1 MGRSKV
7 VIIGGGFGGL
17 RVAKELDKVD
27 ADVILID
34 RTNHHLF
41 QPLLYQVATAG
52 LSPSDIAAP
61 IRAIVGKQKNTT
73 VLMAGVSAIDVE
85 KKRVVYDGGEI
96 TFDYLVVATGATHSY
111 FGRDDWES
119 NAPGLKSLADATSIR
134 SRVLSSFETA
144 ERGEGDRSSLLT
156 FVVIGGGPTGVEM
169 AGAIAELGRMALKG
183 DFRRIRPEELK
194 VVLVEAGPR
203 LLTAFD
209 PSLSGYAKRSL
220 EEMGVEVRLGNP
232 VEDIQDG
239 FVKVN
244 GQILNTANV
253 VWAAGVKANPLVA
266 SLGTELDRA
275 GRAMVGPDC
284 SISGH
289 SNVFVIGDAMHLA
302 GADGKPLPG
311 VSPVAMQQGKYVAGL
326 IKAEISGQ
334 RSPRPPFAYWDK
346 GSMATIGRKRAV
358 TQVGKIKLT
367 GFIAWVAWLFVH
379 VWYLIDF
386 DRKLIV
392 LLQWAW
398 AYFTHRRRARLIT

>member
-1 MGRSKV
+1 MARPKI

-17 RVAKELDKVD
+17 KAAKQLDKVD
-27 ADVILID
+27 ADVYLID

-61 IRAIVGKQKNTT
+61 IRAIVGRQKNTT
-73 VLMAGVSAIDVE
+73 VLLADVMSIDLNNRKVT
-85 KKRVVYDGGEI
+85 YDSGDVA
-96 TFDYLVVATGATHSY
+96 FDYLILATGATHSY
-111 FGRDDWES
+111 FGKDEWERNS
-119 NAPGLKSLADATSIR
+119 PGLKSLADATSIR
-134 SRVLSSFETA
+134 ARVLTAFETA
-144 ERGEGDRSSLLT
+144 ELGEGDLTALLT

-183 DFRRIRPEELK
+183 DFRRIRPEQLK
-194 VVLVEAGPR
+194 VVLIEAGPR
-203 LLTAFD
+203 LLSAFD
-209 PSLSGYAKRSL
+209 PTLSEYAKRSL

-232 VEDIQDG
+232 VEEIGEG
-239 FVKVN
+239 FVKVSD
-244 GQILNTANV
+244 QTLNTSNV
-253 VWAAGVKANPLVA
+253 IWAAGVKANPLVA
-266 SLGTELDRA
+266 TLGVEVDRA
-275 GRAMVGPDC
+275 GRAMVQPDC
-284 SISGH
+284 SLPDH
-289 SNVFVIGDAMHLA
+289 PNVFVIGDAMHLA
-302 GADGKPLPG
+302 GQDGKPLPG

-326 IKAEISGQ
+326 IRTEIEGKN
-334 RSPRPPFAYWDK
+334 SPRKPFVYWDK

-367 GFIAWVAWLFVH
+367 GFIAWIAWLFVH

-386 DRKLIV
+386 DRKIIV

>member
-111 FGRDDWES
+111 FGRDEWES

-194 VVLVEAGPR
+194 VVLIEAGPR

-209 PSLSGYAKRSL
+209 PTLSEYAKRSL

-326 IKAEISGQ
+326 IKSAISGQ

>member
-1 MGRSKV
+1 MAVPKI

-17 RVAKELDKVD
+17 KAAKQLDKVD
-27 ADVILID
+27 ADVYLID

-61 IRAIVGKQKNTT
+61 IRAVVGRQKNTT
-73 VLMAGVSAIDVE
+73 VLLAEVTGIDLANQKV
-85 KKRVVYDGGEI
+85 RFATGDLD
-96 TFDYLVVATGATHSY
+96 FDYLIVATGATHSY
-111 FGRDDWES
+111 FGKDEWEK

-134 SRVLSSFETA
+134 SRVLTAFETA
-144 ERGEGDRSSLLT
+144 EREGEDSSGLLT

-183 DFRRIRPEELK
+183 DFRRIKPEQLK
-194 VVLVEAGPR
+194 VVLIEAGPR
-203 LLTAFD
+203 LLSTFD
-209 PSLSGYAKRSL
+209 PSLSDYARRSL
-220 EEMGVEVRLGNP
+220 EEMGVEVRLGHP
-232 VEDIQDG
+232 VEQIEEG

-244 GQILNTANV
+244 GQNLQTSNV

-266 SLGTELDRA
+266 GLGTELDRA
-275 GRAMVGPDC
+275 GRAMVQPDC
-284 SISGH
+284 SLPGH

-302 GADGKPLPG
+302 GPDGKPLPG
-311 VSPVAMQQGKYVAGL
+311 VSPVAMQQGKYVANL
-326 IKAEISGQ
+326 IKAELAGK
-334 RSPRPPFAYWDK
+334 RSPRTPFAYWDK

-358 TQVGKIKLT
+358 TQVGNIKLT

>member
-1 MGRSKV
+1 MAVPKI

-17 RVAKELDKVD
+17 KAAKQLDKVD
-27 ADVILID
+27 AEVYLID

-61 IRAIVGKQKNTT
+61 IRAVVGRQKNTT
-73 VLMAGVSAIDVE
+73 VLLAEVTGIDLANQKVTFASG
-85 KKRVVYDGGEI
+85 DLD
-96 TFDYLVVATGATHSY
+96 FDYLIVATGATHSY
-111 FGRDDWES
+111 FGKDEWEK

-134 SRVLSSFETA
+134 SRVLTAFETA
-144 ERGEGDRSSLLT
+144 EREGGDSSGLLN

-183 DFRRIRPEELK
+183 DFRRIKPEQLK
-194 VVLVEAGPR
+194 VCLIEAGPR
-203 LLTAFD
+203 LLAAFD
-209 PSLSGYAKRSL
+209 PALSDYARRSL
-220 EEMGVEVRLGNP
+220 EEMGVEVRLGHP
-232 VEDIQDG
+232 VEQIEEG

-244 GQILNTANV
+244 GQNLQTSNV

-266 SLGTELDRA
+266 GLGAELDRA
-275 GRAMVGPDC
+275 GRAMVQPDC
-284 SISGH
+284 SLPGH

-302 GADGKPLPG
+302 GPDGKPLPG
-311 VSPVAMQQGKYVAGL
+311 VSPVAMQQGKYVSDL
-326 IKAEISGQ
+326 IKAELAGNSS
-334 RSPRPPFAYWDK
+334 RTPFAYWDK

-358 TQVGKIKLT
+358 TQVGNIKLT

-398 AYFTHRRRARLIT
+398 AYFTNRRRARLIT

>member
-1 MGRSKV
+1 MAVPKI

-17 RVAKELDKVD
+17 KAAKQLDKVD
-27 ADVILID
+27 ADVYLID

-61 IRAIVGKQKNTT
+61 IRAVVGRQKNTT
-73 VLMAGVSAIDVE
+73 VLLAEVTGINLANQKVTFATGDL
-85 KKRVVYDGGEI
+85 D
-96 TFDYLVVATGATHSY
+96 FDYLIVATGATHSY
-111 FGRDDWES
+111 FGKDEWEK

-134 SRVLSSFETA
+134 SRVLTAFETA
-144 ERGEGDRSSLLT
+144 EREGGDSSGLLT

-183 DFRRIRPEELK
+183 DFRRIKPEQLK
-194 VVLVEAGPR
+194 VCLIEAGPR
-203 LLTAFD
+203 LLAAFD
-209 PSLSGYAKRSL
+209 PALSDYARRSL
-220 EEMGVEVRLGNP
+220 EEMGVEVRLGHP
-232 VEDIQDG
+232 VEQIEEG

-244 GQILNTANV
+244 GQNLQTSNV

-266 SLGTELDRA
+266 GLGVELDRA
-275 GRAMVGPDC
+275 GRAMVQPDC
-284 SISGH
+284 SLPGH

-302 GADGKPLPG
+302 GPDGKPLPG
-311 VSPVAMQQGKYVAGL
+311 VSPVAMQQGKYVSDL
-326 IKAEISGQ
+326 IKAELAGNSS
-334 RSPRPPFAYWDK
+334 RTPFAYWDK

-358 TQVGKIKLT
+358 TQVGNIKLT

-398 AYFTHRRRARLIT
+398 AYFTNRRRARLIT

>member
-1 MGRSKV
+1 MARSKV

-17 RVAKELDKVD
+17 RVAKELEKSD
-27 ADVILID
+27 ADVVLID

-61 IRAIVGKQKNTT
+61 IRAVVGNQKNTT
-73 VLMAGVSAIDVE
+73 VLLAEVTAIDLK
-85 KKRVVYDGGEI
+85 KKRVVYETGELQ
-96 TFDYLVVATGATHSY
+96 FDFLVLATGATHSY
-111 FGRDDWES
+111 FGRDEWEGY
-119 NAPGLKSLADATSIR
+119 APGLKSLADATSIR
-134 SRVLSSFETA
+134 SRVLSTFETA
-144 ERGEGDRSSLLT
+144 ERGDGDRSSLLT

-169 AGAIAELGRMALKG
+169 AGAIAELGKMALKG
-183 DFRRIRPEELK
+183 DFRRIKPEELK

-203 LLTAFD
+203 LLAAFD
-209 PSLSGYAKRSL
+209 PTLSEYAKRSL
-220 EEMGVEVRLGNP
+220 EELGVEVRVGKP
-232 VEDIQDG
+232 VEEIGKG

-244 GQILNTANV
+244 GEILNTSNV
-253 VWAAGVKANPLVA
+253 VWAAGVKANALVA
-266 SLGTELDRA
+266 TLGTELDRA

-284 SISGH
+284 SIPGQP
-289 SNVFVIGDAMHLA
+289 NVFVIGDAMHLA
-302 GADGKPLPG
+302 GADGRPLPG

-326 IKAEISGQ
+326 IRAEIAGQ
-334 RSPRPPFAYWDK
+334 GSSRVPFVYWDK

-358 TQVGKIKLT
+358 AQVGKIKLT

>member
-1 MGRSKV
+1 MARSKV

-17 RVAKELDKVD
+17 RVAKELDKTD
-27 ADVILID
+27 ADVVLID

-61 IRAIVGKQKNTT
+61 IRAVVGKQKNTT
-73 VLMAGVSAIDVE
+73 VLLAEVTAIDLA
-85 KKRVVYDGGEI
+85 KQKVVYKNGELE
-96 TFDYLVVATGATHSY
+96 FDFLVLATGATHSY
-111 FGRDDWES
+111 FGRDEWETH
-119 NAPGLKSLADATSIR
+119 APGLKSLADATSIR

-144 ERGEGDRSSLLT
+144 ERGDGDRASLLT

-183 DFRRIRPEELK
+183 DFRRIKPEELK

-203 LLTAFD
+203 LLAAFD
-209 PSLSGYAKRSL
+209 PALSEYAKRSL
-220 EEMGVEVRLGNP
+220 EELGVEVRLGKP
-232 VEDIQDG
+232 VEEIQDG
-239 FVKVN
+239 FVEVN
-244 GQILNTANV
+244 GEILNTSNV
-253 VWAAGVKANPLVA
+253 VWAAGVKANALVA
-266 SLGTELDRA
+266 TLGTELDRA

-284 SISGH
+284 SIPGH

-302 GADGKPLPG
+302 GPDGRPLPG

-326 IKAEISGQ
+326 IKAELVGSG
-334 RSPRPPFAYWDK
+334 SPRKPFSYWDK

-358 TQVGKIKLT
+358 AQVGKIKLT